1 MEIKIT
7 AKKESTLADMVIFVS
22 LLAVAFS
29 PQLCTSM
36 PFVALFGIIATIL
49 PQLQNVARKAA
60 SCNCFMVML
69 HITNAQVPDCEVAS
83 HEPCSFSFTSGSS
96 RSPSLVA
103 FLNLH
108 FDG

>member
-1 MEIKIT
+1 VLLCL
-7 AKKESTLADMVIFVS
+7 SVS
-22 LLAVAFS
+22 
-29 PQLCTSM
+29 
-36 PFVALFGIIATIL
+36 LFGIISTIL
-49 PQLQNVARKAA
+49 PQLQTVARKAA

-69 HITNAQVPDCEVAS
+69 HITNAQVPDCVPREVAS
-83 HEPCSFSFTSGSS
+83 HEPCSFSFASGAS

>member
-1 MEIKIT
+1 
-7 AKKESTLADMVIFVS
+7 MVIFVS

-69 HITNAQVPDCEVAS
+69 HITNAQVPDCVPCEVAF
-83 HEPCSFSFTSGSS
+83 HQPCSFSFASGAS
-96 RSPSLVA
+96 RSLSLVA
-103 FLNLH
+103 FFNLL